1 RVSGAGWS
9 MRDWEKEFGAFN
21 NVLKNVGPN
30 NGLAE
35 SKFAFAVT
43 DVIGFRAPYLAT
55 GAGLYGVLKAH
66 DFRYDTSGV
75 SFANAWPEKI
85 DGGWRVH
92 LALLQIQGS
101 GEGHL
106 TA

>member
-1 RVSGAGWS
+1 RLKGAGWS
-9 MRDWEKEFGAFN
+9 VRDWEKEFGAFN

-55 GAGLYGVLKAH
+55 GARLYGVLKAQG
-66 DFRYDTSGV
+66 FRYDTSGV

-85 DGGWRVH
+85 DGVWRVQ
-92 LALLQIQGS
+92 LRMRAIPGS
-101 GEGHL
+101 RTGP
-106 TA
+106 